1 METEIL
7 GFGIQNSAQE
17 IRKIPLTIFYW
28 DPLFQIPQS
37 RSPES
42 STHFQNPRLSWITLH
57 GQVIECHWCSY
68 LGGYS
73 CVVLNELI
81 FCAVFTAFVHI
92 TRDVWCCTLKLG
104 CPRDKD
110 HTGYLESTGYDHKGA
125 SQEEKSFLP

>member
-1 METEIL
+1 M
-7 GFGIQNSAQE
+7 GKS
-17 IRKIPLTIFYW
+17 LTI
-28 DPLFQIPQS
+28 
-37 RSPES
+37 
-42 STHFQNPRLSWITLH
+42 THY
-57 GQVIECHWCSY
+57 CSY

-104 CPRDKD
+104 CPRYKD

-125 SQEEKSFLP
+125 SQEEKSFLPRTKFTNRLQNVIKLEERAFT